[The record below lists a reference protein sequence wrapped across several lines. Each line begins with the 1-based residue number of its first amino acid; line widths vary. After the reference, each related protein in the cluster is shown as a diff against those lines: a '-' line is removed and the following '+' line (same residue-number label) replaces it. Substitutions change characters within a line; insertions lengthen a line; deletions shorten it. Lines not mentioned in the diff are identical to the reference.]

1 MAEYKFLA
9 HLNLNGNEVQNAS
22 FQKLASA
29 PSTPFE
35 GQFYEDT
42 TLHAFG
48 AYINS
53 EWVYFATKAELTT
66 ELAKKQNN
74 ISFETNSPL
83 SFGTGDNA
91 AQLKIALS
99 TAIAASGSA
108 VDTKVATEKAVRD
121 LHDGIP
127 AETMTLT
134 NKTFDA
140 EGTGNSLSNVKATN
154 FKSTALDLA
163 DQEAAANA
171 TLPSSARVDEKIAAA
186 QLNAL
191 KYRGTWAIT
200 AGTTTDMSGL
210 ASFLPIAKGD
220 FFSVSGT
227 GPVTISGV
235 EYNPGDMIIANAKI
249 TAQSGLVP
257 ASFDKIDNTES
268 TDLVRLNTTQ
278 TLTNKTIDADDNTIS
293 DLSMSNFKS
302 TKIALGTSEAAAD
315 GVVPSQA
322 KVAELIAAAAPGVDN
337 VTIELFDNSSAT
349 GGSTHDLRL
358 KDGGITLPKFNAN
371 ALSLGASETQANAE
385 LVSQTKVNED
395 IEAFRTATKTLTNK
409 TIDLATSGTGAGNNV
424 ITNAQLGIFASGVV
438 VDSTTGIGPAT
449 GTGAASDSKVATEAA
464 VRALVD
470 STASAGVHVYSED
483 NAAITPVSGQATWTI
498 THGLNRGKLVQ
509 VEVFEKSTG
518 ETVMVNVARTA
529 TTVVLTWN
537 ASANVAY
544 ETYTAVIIG

>member
-9 HLNLNGNEVQNAS
+9 HLNLNGNEIQNAT
-22 FQKLASA
+22 FQQLASA
-29 PSTPFE
+29 PSSPKE

-53 EWVYFATKAELTT
+53 EWVYFATKAELTAG
-66 ELAKKQNN
+66 LALKQDNLT
-74 ISFETNSPL
+74 FEENSPL
-83 SFGTGDNA
+83 SLDSTDTSK
-91 AQLKIALS
+91 LKIALS
-99 TAIAASGSA
+99 TEIAADGSA
-108 VDTKVATEKAVRD
+108 VNTKVATEKAVRD
-121 LHDGIP
+121 LHKGIP
-127 AETMTLT
+127 AETMTFT

-154 FKSTALDLA
+154 FKSSALDLA

-200 AGTTTDMSGL
+200 AGTTTDMSDL
-210 ASFLPIAKGD
+210 SSFLPIAKGD

-227 GPVTISGV
+227 GPVTIGGV

-249 TAQSGLVP
+249 TAAAGLVP
-257 ASFDKIDNTES
+257 TNFDKIDNTES

-322 KVAELIAAAAPGVDN
+322 KVGEMIAAAAPGVDD

-349 GGSTHDLRL
+349 GGSDHDLRL

-385 LVSQTKVNED
+385 LVSQTKVDED

-409 TIDLATSGTGAGNNV
+409 TIDLAKSGTGAGNNV
-424 ITNAQLGIFASGVV
+424 ITNAQLGIFANGVV

-483 NAAITPVSGQATWTI
+483 NAALTPSSGQVTWTI
-498 THGLNRGKLVQ
+498 THGLDRGKLVQ
-509 VEVFEKSTG
+509 VEVFEKATG
-518 ETVMVNVARTA
+518 ETVGVNVKRTA

-537 ASANVAY
+537 ASANVAA
-544 ETYTAVIIG
+544 ETYTAVVIG